1 MFSRNRFLLLSPR
14 RTAPT
19 FAFLGESHI
28 DLKPLIIAIKRVG
41 SPSVVSD
48 AFTSSSRLSALSDR
62 RSASSCPPCRW
73 QSVEPQAIDPDIVS
87 VLRKKE
93 G

>member
-1 MFSRNRFLLLSPR
+1 MFSRNRFLLLSPWG
-14 RTAPT
+14 TVPT
-19 FAFLGESHI
+19 LALLGESHA

-48 AFTSSSRLSALSDR
+48 GCTSFLRPAALIAR
-62 RSASSCPPCRW
+62 RSASSCPPCQW
-73 QSVEPQAIDPDIVS
+73 QGVEAQVLDPGIVS
-87 VLRKKE
+87 VLQKRE

>member
-1 MFSRNRFLLLSPR
+1 MFSRNRFLLLSPWG
-14 RTAPT
+14 TAPT

-28 DLKPLIIAIKRVG
+28 DLKPLVIAINGVG
-41 SPSVVSD
+41 SPSVVFD
-48 AFTSSSRLSALSDR
+48 EFTSSSRPSASSDR
-62 RSASSCPPCRW
+62 RSASWCPPCQW
-73 QSVEPQAIDPDIVS
+73 QSVEPQVLDPGIVS